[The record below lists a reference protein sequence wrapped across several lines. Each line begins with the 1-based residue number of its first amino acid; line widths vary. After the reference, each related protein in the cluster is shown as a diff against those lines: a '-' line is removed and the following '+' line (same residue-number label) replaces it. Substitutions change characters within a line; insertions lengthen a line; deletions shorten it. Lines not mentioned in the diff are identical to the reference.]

1 MAAPI
6 DYINIAELGVTSG
19 TAWKTKYPT
28 LTVSFITVTEYLN
41 LHTDMRT
48 NAVKTKQ
55 LNADR
60 KQATDILKA
69 IHKLIGK
76 HLYNLKGYIIDE
88 FGKENAIRLY
98 DQYGIIHK
106 GKKYAFPSDNDDC
119 GRSLDMVVAE
129 LSKPA
134 HPLANK
140 KYGLDFWIVQRDAQR
155 AAWATN
161 KTMDGERSMLTATLQ
176 SQKKEAVKLQA
187 RLRTHLRAA
196 FGDSYKSVW
205 RDFGFQNEKN
215 K

>member
-1 MAAPI
+1 MAAPV

-19 TAWKTKYPT
+19 NAWKTKYPT
-28 LTVSFITVTEYLN
+28 LTVSFITVTQYLD
-41 LHTDMRT
+41 LHTSMRA
-48 NAVKTKQ
+48 NAVKIKQ

-60 KQATDILKA
+60 KQATDTLKA

-76 HLYNLKGYIIDE
+76 HLANLKSYIVDE
-88 FGKENAIRLY
+88 YGKENAIRLY
-98 DQYGIIHK
+98 DQYGIIR
-106 GKKYAFPSDNDDC
+106 KKDKFSFPSDNDDC
-119 GRSLDMVVAE
+119 GRSLDMVVQE

-140 KYGLDFWIVQRDAQR
+140 KYGVDFWIVQRDAQR
-155 AAWATN
+155 AAWNTN

-176 SQKKEAVKLQA
+176 AQKKEAIKLQS

-196 FGDSYKSVW
+196 YGDAHKSVL